1 MGRLKKKGLDHF
13 QIDCDQEDDLDLVEA
28 KHGIAGYGTVVKLWQ
43 KIYKFEGY
51 YAEWEEKHQ
60 HLFAKKIGVTFE
72 FLQAVLET
80 CFDEDLFHLGL
91 YEKYRILTGSGP
103 QKRWKEIVTNAKRKD
118 TKIEFIHDI
127 SLFTPEEIIK
137 TPEVSTQSKVKDS
150 KVKKSKVNVSPDSG
164 GEEVKD
170 LVWPKLVES
179 WFVFYEKKVGE
190 KPSFEGRITSDFKN
204 LVGMLEKKV
213 LAKKNIWDVDTAGGH
228 FTKFL
233 EVAYHDP
240 WLSKNFLI
248 SNLLTQF
255 DKIIANGKNGTPIE
269 RTSTGT
275 VKTVNVPE
283 GVRRTL

>member
-1 MGRLKKKGLDHF
+1 MGRHNKRGIEYF
-13 QIDCDQEDDLDLVEA
+13 YVDCDQEDNLTLVEA
-28 KHGIAGYGTVVKLWQ
+28 KHGIAGYGTVVKMWK
-43 KIYKFEGY
+43 KIYQIHGY
-51 YAEWEEKHQ
+51 YADWDDKNQ
-60 HLFAKKIGVTFE
+60 FLFAKDIGVKIE
-72 FLQAVLET
+72 FLKEVLET
-80 CFDEDLFHLGL
+80 CFEEELFHRGL
-91 YEKYRILTGSGP
+91 YEKFRILTGSGT
-103 QKRWKEIVTNAKRKD
+103 QKRWRGIVTAAKRKD
-118 TKIEFIHDI
+118 TEIDKNHDV
-127 SLFTPEEIIK
+127 SLFNPEEIIK
-137 TPEVSTQSKVKDS
+137 TPEVGTRREEKRRER
-150 KVKKSKVNVSPDSG
+150 KKSEVKVSPDSG
-164 GEEVKD
+164 GEESKD
-170 LVWPKLVES
+170 LIWPKLVDS

-213 LAKKNIWDVDTAGGH
+213 LAKKNVWDVDTAGQH